1 MFNTIFD
8 TSATGLDIK
17 SALLAAGAALI
28 LGLAL
33 AITHQKTSQTTKGF
47 LVTLATLPLLVM
59 AVMIMINGNL
69 GTSIAILGAF
79 SLIRFRSLQ
88 GRAKDLLAIFFAM
101 MIGLAC
107 GMGHILF
114 GTVITIIAIIAIILF
129 TYTRFLEP
137 DSHERVLK
145 VVIPED
151 LDYDEVFTDIFKK
164 YTSRHRLVKMK
175 TMNMGSL
182 YKLTYDVKIKR
193 GVKEKE
199 FLDEIRV
206 KNCNL
211 KVLLSECYAVNRRR
225 LCGRIRNGERR
236 KPLRRI

>member
-8 TSATGLDIK
+8 TTSTGLDITTGLICAGV
-17 SALLAAGAALI
+17 ALL
-28 LGLAL
+28 LGVVI
-33 AITHQKTSQTTKGF
+33 AIMHMKTSQTTKGF

-79 SLIRFRSLQ
+79 SLIRFRSIQ
-88 GRAKDLLAIFFAM
+88 GKAKDLLSVFFAM
-101 MIGLAC
+101 MVGLAC

-114 GTVITIIAIIAIILF
+114 AAVITAVAVIAIVFFSF
-129 TYTRFLEP
+129 THFLEP
-137 DSHERVLK
+137 NKKQRILK
-145 VVIPED
+145 IVVPED
-151 LDYDEVFTDIFKK
+151 LDYDEAFDEIFKK
-164 YTSRHRLVKMK
+164 YTSHADLTKMK

-182 YKLTYDVKIKR
+182 YKLTYDVTMKK
-193 GVKEKE
+193 GVREKD

-211 KVLLSECYAVNRRR
+211 KVLLSHPCQEEE
-225 LCGRIRNGERR
+225 I
-236 KPLRRI
+236 

>member
-8 TSATGLDIK
+8 KTATGLDIK
-17 SALLAAGAALI
+17 TVLLAAGAALL
-28 LGLAL
+28 LGIAL
-33 AITHQKTSQTTKGF
+33 AITHMKTSQTNKGF

-69 GTSIAILGAF
+69 GTSIAILGSF

-88 GRAKDLLAIFFAM
+88 GKAKDLLAIFFAM

-114 GTVITIIAIIAIILF
+114 GTVITIVAILAIIIF
-129 TYTRFLEP
+129 TYTHFLEP
-137 DSHERVLK
+137 DRHERVLK

-151 LDYDEVFTDIFKK
+151 LDYDDVFADVFKK

-182 YKLTYDVKIKR
+182 YKLTYDVKMKH

-211 KVLLSECYAVNRRR
+211 KVLLSEPCCEEEV
-225 LCGRIRNGERR
+225 
-236 KPLRRI
+236 

>member
-8 TSATGLDIK
+8 TSASGLDIK
-17 SALLAAGAALI
+17 TALIAAGAALL
-28 LGLAL
+28 LGVAL

-47 LVTLATLPLLVM
+47 LITLATLPLLVM
-59 AVMIMINGNL
+59 AVMIMINGSL

-88 GRAKDLLAIFFAM
+88 GKAKDLLAIFFAM

-114 GTVITIIAIIAIILF
+114 GTVITIIAILAIILF
-129 TYTRFLEP
+129 TYTHFLEP

-145 VVIPED
+145 IVIPED
-151 LDYDEVFTDIFKK
+151 LDYDEVFIEIFKK

-182 YKLTYDVKIKR
+182 YKLTYDVKLKHDI
-193 GVKEKE
+193 KEKD

-211 KVLLSECYAVNRRR
+211 KVLLSEPCCEEEV
-225 LCGRIRNGERR
+225 
-236 KPLRRI
+236 

>member
-1 MFNTIFD
+1 MFNSIFD
-8 TSATGLDIK
+8 ASTTGLEITT
-17 SALLAAGAALI
+17 ALI
-28 LGLAL
+28 SAAVALGLGLVL
-33 AITHQKTSQTTKGF
+33 AITHMKTSQTTKGF
-47 LVTLATLPLLVM
+47 LITLAVLPLLVM

-114 GTVITIIAIIAIILF
+114 GTVITVIAVIAIILF
-129 TYTRFLEP
+129 SFTKFLEP
-137 DSHERVLK
+137 DRHDRVLK

-151 LDYDEVFTDIFKK
+151 MDYDEVFDEIFKK
-164 YTSRHRLVKMK
+164 YTTRHNLVRMK

-182 YKLTYDVKIKR
+182 YKLTYDVRMKH
-193 GVKEKE
+193 GVKEKD

-206 KNCNL
+206 KNMNL
-211 KVLLSECYAVNRRR
+211 KVLLSEPCFEEE
-225 LCGRIRNGERR
+225 I
-236 KPLRRI
+236 